1 VAKSKKNEIQTVNG
15 ELLTSVGVQLTK
27 EDVIAI
33 AVSRAELGLQASLK
47 DLQSTQAALTK
58 QIKEKNE
65 GLAAVIKIVGDSK
78 YGAIAAR
85 LNGDLASAGLKPTAA
100 VIALATPDGVSVR
113 LSVGGY
119 HNEVS
124 VLLPRPPAMVEIE
137 KQLAELTATKT
148 AAAER
153 ICDLKKQLSQISSLE
168 RTYRARL
175 AEEIVS
181 NMPGGEALIAK
192 LTAGINADLL
202 ALPGA

>member
-1 VAKSKKNEIQTVNG
+1 MADNADTNQPTGTPETTTETAFDFAAWLASQDETVKTGLAKHFDSETAGLK
-15 ELLTSVGVQLTK
+15 SALTK
-27 EDVIAI
+27 ERETRDA
-33 AVSRAELGLQASLK
+33 LDKQLK
-47 DLQSTQAALTK
+47 TLSKNADKGSDL
-58 QIKEKNE
+58 
-65 GLAAVIKIVGDSK
+65 
-78 YGAIAAR
+78 
-85 LNGDLASAGLKPTAA
+85 
-100 VIALATPDGVSVR
+100 
-113 LSVGGY
+113 
-119 HNEVS
+119 
-124 VLLPRPPAMVEIE
+124 E